1 MNNIYAKLAGTN
13 IRNNRQLYLPY
24 ILSGITTV
32 AMFYLM
38 MFINNNPGIDKIPG
52 ASNLKI
58 IMGLGVGVIAIFS
71 YIFIFY
77 TNSFIS
83 KRRKKEIGIYNILGM
98 EKRHIG
104 RVLAFETVF
113 VAVITI
119 LGGLAAGI
127 VFSKLVLMLLYRIL
141 GFDETVMFYITGSGI
156 RTTLIVFGILYVL
169 TLIYNLMQITF
180 AKPVELL
187 RGGNVGEKE
196 PKTKWLMA
204 IAGAT
209 CIATAYYIAITTE
222 NPIKVLTLFFV
233 AVLLVIAGTYFLFT
247 AGSIV
252 VLKMLRNNKNFYY
265 NKKHFAAVS
274 GMLYRM
280 KQNAAGLAS
289 ICILSTMV
297 LVMLSTTV
305 SMFAGVQDELA
316 ARYPQEITLY
326 STYDQVSEGKDD
338 VTDLVKQTIADQGR
352 TIENECSYR
361 YLLLL
366 LTQNDTSFEA
376 ASQDTWNSDLAMVN
390 VITRDDFIAMDD
402 RFTEENTSL
411 PQSGTVSV
419 YGSKA
424 YDADSITIL
433 GKEFQVGESRVFTT
447 DKDMYASLGFN
458 DDYYVVVDSLDTLK
472 DIFALA
478 NTDDR
483 ITRYRGVSGYDIDG
497 TTAEKTACA
506 DAVNQVIQSANE
518 KAGLNKEEDTEI
530 VAGANGLTSRY
541 MESRSANENE
551 FYSLYGGL
559 FFLGVFLGIMF
570 LMVTVM
576 IIFYKQISEG
586 YDDKQ
591 RYEIMEKVGMSNEEV
606 KTSIQS
612 QIRMVFFLPIVTAA
626 IHVAAAFPMIN
637 RLLMLLNLSNTR
649 LFVICLIITILIFTL
664 IYYIVFKLTSRSYYK
679 IVGNQVR

>member
-24 ILSGITTV
+24 ILSGIMTV

-52 ASNLKI
+52 ARNLKM
-58 IMGLGVGVIAIFS
+58 IMELGVGVIAIFS

-104 RVLAFETVF
+104 RVLALETVF

-156 RTTLIVFGILYVL
+156 RTTLVVFGILYVL

-204 IAGAT
+204 IAGAA
-209 CIATAYYIAITTE
+209 CIVTAYYIAITTE

-247 AGSIV
+247 AGSIA

-289 ICILSTMV
+289 ICVLSTMV
-297 LVMLSTTV
+297 LVMVSTTV

-326 STYDQVSEGKDD
+326 STYDNVFEGKDD

-366 LTQNDTSFEA
+366 LKQNDTSFEA

-390 VITRDDFIAMDD
+390 VVTRDDLIALDN

-424 YDADSITIL
+424 YDADTITIL

-478 NTDDR
+478 NTDNR
-483 ITRYRGVSGYDIDG
+483 ITSYRGVSGYDIDG

-506 DAVNQVIQSANE
+506 DAVNETIQAANE
-518 KAGLNKEEDTEI
+518 KAGLNKEDT
-530 VAGANGLTSRY
+530 VTNGLTSRY

-637 RLLMLLNLSNTR
+637 RLLMLLNLTNTR
-649 LFVICLIITILIFTL
+649 LFVICLIITILIFTV

>member
-24 ILSGITTV
+24 ILSGIMTV

-38 MFINNNPGIDKIPG
+38 LFINNNPGIDKIPG
-52 ASNLKI
+52 AANLKT
-58 IMGLGVGVIAIFS
+58 IMALGVGVITIFS

-98 EKRHIG
+98 EKRHIAK
-104 RVLAFETVF
+104 VLALETVF

-141 GFDETVMFYITGSGI
+141 GFDETVMFFITGSGI
-156 RTTLIVFGILYVL
+156 RATLIVFGILYVL

-180 AKPVELL
+180 AKPIELL

-204 IAGAT
+204 IAGAA

-222 NPIKVLTLFFV
+222 NPMKVLTLFFV

-247 AGSIV
+247 AGSIA

-289 ICILSTMV
+289 ICVLSTMV
-297 LVMLSTTV
+297 LVMVSTTV

-326 STYDQVSEGKDD
+326 STYDNVFEGKDD

-366 LTQNDTSFEA
+366 LTRNDTSFEA
-376 ASQDTWNSDLAMVN
+376 AAQDTWNSDLTMIN
-390 VITRDDFIAMDD
+390 VITRDDLIAMDD
-402 RFTEENTSL
+402 RFTENDISQ

-424 YDADSITIL
+424 YDADTITIL
-433 GKEFQVGESRVFTT
+433 GKEFQVGESRVFMA

-478 NTDDR
+478 NTDNR
-483 ITRYRGVSGYDIDG
+483 ITLYRGVSGYDIDG

-506 DAVNQVIQSANE
+506 DAVNEAIQAANE
-518 KAGLNKEEDTEI
+518 KAGLYKEDT
-530 VAGANGLTSRY
+530 VTNGLTSRY

-551 FYSLYGGL
+551 FYSIYGGL

-637 RLLMLLNLSNTR
+637 RLLMLLNLTNTR

>member
-24 ILSGITTV
+24 ILSGIMTV

-52 ASNLKI
+52 ARNLKM
-58 IMGLGVGVIAIFS
+58 IMELGVGVIAIFS

-104 RVLAFETVF
+104 RVLALETVF

-156 RTTLIVFGILYVL
+156 RTTLVVFGILYVL

-204 IAGAT
+204 IAGAA
-209 CIATAYYIAITTE
+209 CIVTAYYIAITTE

-247 AGSIV
+247 AGSIA

-289 ICILSTMV
+289 ICVLSTMV
-297 LVMLSTTV
+297 LVMVSTTV

-326 STYDQVSEGKDD
+326 STYDNVFEGKDD
-338 VTDLVKQTIADQGR
+338 VTELVKQTIADQGR

-366 LTQNDTSFEA
+366 LKQNDTSFEA
-376 ASQDTWNSDLAMVN
+376 ASQDTWTSDLAMVN
-390 VITRDDFIAMDD
+390 VVTRDDLIALDD

-424 YDADSITIL
+424 YDADTITIL
-433 GKEFQVGESRVFTT
+433 GKEFQVGESRVFTI

-478 NTDDR
+478 NTDNR
-483 ITRYRGVSGYDIDG
+483 ITSYRGVSGYDIDG

-506 DAVNQVIQSANE
+506 DAVNEAIQDANE
-518 KAGLNKEEDTEI
+518 KAGLNKEDT
-530 VAGANGLTSRY
+530 VTNGLTSRY

-637 RLLMLLNLSNTR
+637 RLLMLLNLTNTR

>member
-1 MNNIYAKLAGTN
+1 MNNIYVKLAGTN

-24 ILSGITTV
+24 ILSGIMTV

-38 MFINNNPGIDKIPG
+38 LFINNNPGIDKIPG
-52 ASNLKI
+52 AANLKT
-58 IMGLGVGVIAIFS
+58 IMALGVGVITIFS

-98 EKRHIG
+98 EKRHIAK
-104 RVLAFETVF
+104 VLALETVF

-141 GFDETVMFYITGSGI
+141 GFDETVMFFITGSGI
-156 RTTLIVFGILYVL
+156 RATLIVFGILYVL

-180 AKPVELL
+180 AKPIELL

-204 IAGAT
+204 IAGAA

-222 NPIKVLTLFFV
+222 NPMKVLTLFFV

-247 AGSIV
+247 AGSIA

-289 ICILSTMV
+289 ICVLSTMV
-297 LVMLSTTV
+297 LVMVSTTV

-326 STYDQVSEGKDD
+326 STYDNVFEGKDD

-366 LTQNDTSFEA
+366 LTRNDTSFEA
-376 ASQDTWNSDLAMVN
+376 AAQDTWNSDLTMIN
-390 VITRDDFIAMDD
+390 VITRDDLIAMDD
-402 RFTEENTSL
+402 RFTENDISQ

-424 YDADSITIL
+424 YDADTITIL
-433 GKEFQVGESRVFTT
+433 GKEFQVGESRVFMA

-478 NTDDR
+478 NTDNR
-483 ITRYRGVSGYDIDG
+483 ITLYRGVSGYDIDG

-506 DAVNQVIQSANE
+506 DAVNEAIQAANE
-518 KAGLNKEEDTEI
+518 KAGLYKEDT
-530 VAGANGLTSRY
+530 VTNGLTSRY

-551 FYSLYGGL
+551 FYSIYGGL

-637 RLLMLLNLSNTR
+637 RLLMLLNLTNTR
-649 LFVICLIITILIFTL
+649 LFIICLIITILIFTL

>member
-24 ILSGITTV
+24 ILSGIMTV

-52 ASNLKI
+52 ARNLKM
-58 IMGLGVGVIAIFS
+58 IMELGVGVIAIFS

-104 RVLAFETVF
+104 RVLALETVF

-127 VFSKLVLMLLYRIL
+127 IFSKLVLMLLYRIL

-156 RTTLIVFGILYVL
+156 RTTLVVFGILYVL

-204 IAGAT
+204 IAGAA
-209 CIATAYYIAITTE
+209 CIVTAYYIAITTE

-247 AGSIV
+247 AGSIA

-289 ICILSTMV
+289 ICVLSTMV
-297 LVMLSTTV
+297 LVMVSTTV

-326 STYDQVSEGKDD
+326 STYDNVFEGKDD

-366 LTQNDTSFEA
+366 LKQNDTSFEA

-390 VITRDDFIAMDD
+390 VVTRDDLIALDN

-424 YDADSITIL
+424 YDADTITIL
-433 GKEFQVGESRVFTT
+433 GKKFQVGESRVFTI

-478 NTDDR
+478 NTDNR
-483 ITRYRGVSGYDIDG
+483 ITSYRGVSGYDIDG

-506 DAVNQVIQSANE
+506 DAVNEAIQDANE
-518 KAGLNKEEDTEI
+518 KAGLNKEDT
-530 VAGANGLTSRY
+530 VTNGLTSRY

-559 FFLGVFLGIMF
+559 FFLGVFLGIIF
-570 LMVTVM
+570 LIVTVM

-637 RLLMLLNLSNTR
+637 RLLMLLNLTNTR
-649 LFVICLIITILIFTL
+649 LFVICLIITILIFTV

>member
-24 ILSGITTV
+24 ILSGIMTV

-52 ASNLKI
+52 ARNLKM
-58 IMGLGVGVIAIFS
+58 IMELGVGVIAIFS

-104 RVLAFETVF
+104 RVLALETVF

-156 RTTLIVFGILYVL
+156 RTTLVVFGILYVL

-204 IAGAT
+204 IAGAA
-209 CIATAYYIAITTE
+209 CIVTAYYIAITTE

-247 AGSIV
+247 AGSIA

-289 ICILSTMV
+289 ICVLSTMV
-297 LVMLSTTV
+297 LVMVSTTV

-326 STYDQVSEGKDD
+326 STYDNVFEGKDD

-366 LTQNDTSFEA
+366 LKQNDTSFEV
-376 ASQDTWNSDLAMVN
+376 ASQDTWNSDLAMIN
-390 VITRDDFIAMDD
+390 VITRDDLIAMDD

-424 YDADSITIL
+424 YDADTITIL

-478 NTDDR
+478 NTDNR
-483 ITRYRGVSGYDIDG
+483 ITSYRGVSGYDIDG

-506 DAVNQVIQSANE
+506 DAVNEAIQAANE
-518 KAGLNKEEDTEI
+518 KAGLNEEDT
-530 VAGANGLTSRY
+530 VTNGLTSRY

-626 IHVAAAFPMIN
+626 IHVAVAFPMIN
-637 RLLMLLNLSNTR
+637 RLLMLLNLTNTR

>member
-24 ILSGITTV
+24 ILSGIMTV

-52 ASNLKI
+52 ARNLKM
-58 IMGLGVGVIAIFS
+58 IMELGVGVIAIFS

-104 RVLAFETVF
+104 RVLALETVF

-156 RTTLIVFGILYVL
+156 RTTLVVFGILYVL

-204 IAGAT
+204 IAGAA

-247 AGSIV
+247 AGSIA

-289 ICILSTMV
+289 ICVLSTMV
-297 LVMLSTTV
+297 LVMVSTTV

-326 STYDQVSEGKDD
+326 STYDNVFEGKDD

-366 LTQNDTSFEA
+366 LKQNDTSFEA
-376 ASQDTWNSDLAMVN
+376 ASQDTWTSDLAMVN
-390 VITRDDFIAMDD
+390 VVTRDDLIALDN

-424 YDADSITIL
+424 YDADTITIL
-433 GKEFQVGESRVFTT
+433 GKEFQVGESRVFTI

-478 NTDDR
+478 NTDNR
-483 ITRYRGVSGYDIDG
+483 ITSYRGVSGYDIDG
-497 TTAEKTACA
+497 TTAEKIACA
-506 DAVNQVIQSANE
+506 DAVNEAIQAANE
-518 KAGLNKEEDTEI
+518 KAGLNKEDT
-530 VAGANGLTSRY
+530 VTNGLTSRY

-637 RLLMLLNLSNTR
+637 RLLMLLNLTNTR
-649 LFVICLIITILIFTL
+649 LFVICLIITILIFTV

>member
-24 ILSGITTV
+24 ILSGIMTV

-52 ASNLKI
+52 ARNLKM
-58 IMGLGVGVIAIFS
+58 IMELGVGVIAIFS

-104 RVLAFETVF
+104 RVLALETVF

-156 RTTLIVFGILYVL
+156 RTTLVVFGILYVL

-204 IAGAT
+204 IAGAA

-247 AGSIV
+247 AGSIA

-289 ICILSTMV
+289 ICVLSTMV
-297 LVMLSTTV
+297 LVMVSTTV

-326 STYDQVSEGKDD
+326 STYDNVFEGKDD

-366 LTQNDTSFEA
+366 LKQNDTSFEA
-376 ASQDTWNSDLAMVN
+376 ASQDAWNSDLAMVN
-390 VITRDDFIAMDD
+390 VVTRDDLIALDN

-424 YDADSITIL
+424 YDADTITIL

-478 NTDDR
+478 NTDNR
-483 ITRYRGVSGYDIDG
+483 ITSYRGVSGYDIDG

-506 DAVNQVIQSANE
+506 DAVNEAIQATNE
-518 KAGLNKEEDTEI
+518 KAGLNKEDT
-530 VAGANGLTSRY
+530 VTNGLTSRY

-637 RLLMLLNLSNTR
+637 RLLMLLNLTNTR
-649 LFVICLIITILIFTL
+649 LFVICLIITILIFTV

>member
-24 ILSGITTV
+24 ILSGIMTV

-52 ASNLKI
+52 ARNLKM
-58 IMGLGVGVIAIFS
+58 IMELGVGVIAIFS

-104 RVLAFETVF
+104 RVLALETVF

-127 VFSKLVLMLLYRIL
+127 IFSKLVLMLLYRIL

-156 RTTLIVFGILYVL
+156 RTTLVVFGILYVL

-204 IAGAT
+204 IAGAA
-209 CIATAYYIAITTE
+209 CIVTAYYIAITTE

-247 AGSIV
+247 AGSIA

-289 ICILSTMV
+289 ICVLSTMV
-297 LVMLSTTV
+297 LVMVSTTV

-326 STYDQVSEGKDD
+326 STYDNVFEGKDD

-366 LTQNDTSFEA
+366 LKQNDTSFEA

-390 VITRDDFIAMDD
+390 VVTRDDLIALDN

-424 YDADSITIL
+424 YDADTITIL
-433 GKEFQVGESRVFTT
+433 GKKFQVGESRVFTI

-478 NTDDR
+478 NTDNR
-483 ITRYRGVSGYDIDG
+483 ITSYRGVSGYDIDG

-506 DAVNQVIQSANE
+506 DAVNEAIQDANE
-518 KAGLNKEEDTEI
+518 KAGLNKEDT
-530 VAGANGLTSRY
+530 VTNGLTSRY

-637 RLLMLLNLSNTR
+637 RLLMLLNLTNTR
-649 LFVICLIITILIFTL
+649 LFVICLIITILIFTV

>member
-24 ILSGITTV
+24 ILSGIMTV

-52 ASNLKI
+52 ARNLKM
-58 IMGLGVGVIAIFS
+58 IMELGVGVIAIFS

-104 RVLAFETVF
+104 RVLALETVF

-156 RTTLIVFGILYVL
+156 RTTLVVFGILYVL

-204 IAGAT
+204 IAGAA
-209 CIATAYYIAITTE
+209 CIVTAYYIAITTE

-247 AGSIV
+247 AGSIA

-289 ICILSTMV
+289 ICVLSTMV
-297 LVMLSTTV
+297 LVMVSTTV

-326 STYDQVSEGKDD
+326 STYDNVFEGKDD

-366 LTQNDTSFEA
+366 LKQNDTSFEA

-390 VITRDDFIAMDD
+390 VITRDDLIAMDD

-424 YDADSITIL
+424 YDADTITIL
-433 GKEFQVGESRVFTT
+433 GKKFQVGESRVFTI

-478 NTDDR
+478 NTDNR
-483 ITRYRGVSGYDIDG
+483 ITSYRGVSGYDIDG

-506 DAVNQVIQSANE
+506 DAVNEAIQDANE
-518 KAGLNKEEDTEI
+518 KAGLNKEDT
-530 VAGANGLTSRY
+530 VTNGLTSRY

-637 RLLMLLNLSNTR
+637 RLLMLLNLTNTR

>member
-1 MNNIYAKLAGTN
+1 
-13 IRNNRQLYLPY
+13 
-24 ILSGITTV
+24 
-32 AMFYLM
+32 MFYLM

-52 ASNLKI
+52 ARNLKM
-58 IMGLGVGVIAIFS
+58 IMELGVGVIAIFS

-104 RVLAFETVF
+104 RVLALETVF

-156 RTTLIVFGILYVL
+156 RTTLVVFGILYVF

-204 IAGAT
+204 IAGAA
-209 CIATAYYIAITTE
+209 CIVTGYYIAITTK
-222 NPIKVLTLFFV
+222 NPIDALSLFFV
-233 AVLLVIAGTYFLFT
+233 AVLLVIVGTYCLFT

-252 VLKMLRNNKNFYY
+252 FLKLLRKNKNFYY

-289 ICILSTMV
+289 ICVLSTMV
-297 LVMLSTTV
+297 LVMVSTTV

-326 STYDQVSEGKDD
+326 STYDNVFEGKDD

-366 LTQNDTSFEA
+366 LKQNDTSFEA
-376 ASQDTWNSDLAMVN
+376 ASQDAWNSDLAMVN
-390 VITRDDFIAMDD
+390 VATRDDLIALDN

-424 YDADSITIL
+424 YDADTITIL
-433 GKEFQVGESRVFTT
+433 GKEFQVGESRVFTI

-478 NTDDR
+478 NTDNR
-483 ITRYRGVSGYDIDG
+483 ITSYRGVSGYDIDG
-497 TTAEKTACA
+497 TTAEKIACA
-506 DAVNQVIQSANE
+506 DAVNEAIQAANE
-518 KAGLNKEEDTEI
+518 KAGLNKEDT
-530 VAGANGLTSRY
+530 VTNGLTSRY

-637 RLLMLLNLSNTR
+637 RLLMLLNLTNTR
-649 LFVICLIITILIFTL
+649 LFVICLIITILIFTV

>member
-24 ILSGITTV
+24 ILSGIMTV

-38 MFINNNPGIDKIPG
+38 LFINNNPGIDKIPG
-52 ASNLKI
+52 AANLKT
-58 IMGLGVGVIAIFS
+58 IMALGVGVITIFS

-98 EKRHIG
+98 EKRHIAK
-104 RVLAFETVF
+104 VLALETVF

-141 GFDETVMFYITGSGI
+141 GFDETVMFFITGSGI
-156 RTTLIVFGILYVL
+156 RATLIVFGILYVL

-180 AKPVELL
+180 AKPIELL

-204 IAGAT
+204 IAGAA

-247 AGSIV
+247 AGSIA

-265 NKKHFAAVS
+265 NKKHFTAVS

-289 ICILSTMV
+289 ICVLSTMV
-297 LVMLSTTV
+297 LVMVSTTV

-326 STYDQVSEGKDD
+326 STYDNVFEGKDD

-366 LTQNDTSFEA
+366 LTRNDTSFEA
-376 ASQDTWNSDLAMVN
+376 AAQDTWNSDLTMIN
-390 VITRDDFIAMDD
+390 VITRDDLIAMDD
-402 RFTEENTSL
+402 RFTENDISQ

-424 YDADSITIL
+424 YDADTITIL
-433 GKEFQVGESRVFTT
+433 GKESQVGESRVFMA

-478 NTDDR
+478 NTDNR
-483 ITRYRGVSGYDIDG
+483 ITLYRGVSGYDIDG

-506 DAVNQVIQSANE
+506 DAVNEAIQAANE
-518 KAGLNKEEDTEI
+518 KAGLYKEDT
-530 VAGANGLTSRY
+530 VTNGLTSRY

-551 FYSLYGGL
+551 FYSIYGGL

-637 RLLMLLNLSNTR
+637 RLLMLLNLTNTR
-649 LFVICLIITILIFTL
+649 LFIICLIITILIFTL

>member
-24 ILSGITTV
+24 ILSGIMTV

-52 ASNLKI
+52 ARNLKM
-58 IMGLGVGVIAIFS
+58 IMELGVGVIAIFS

-104 RVLAFETVF
+104 RVLALETVF

-156 RTTLIVFGILYVL
+156 RTTLVVFGILYVL

-204 IAGAT
+204 IAGAA

-247 AGSIV
+247 AGSIA

-289 ICILSTMV
+289 ICVLSTMV
-297 LVMLSTTV
+297 LVMVSTTV

-326 STYDQVSEGKDD
+326 STYDNVFEGKDD
-338 VTDLVKQTIADQGR
+338 VTELVKQTIADQGR

-366 LTQNDTSFEA
+366 LKQNDTSFEA

-390 VITRDDFIAMDD
+390 VITRDDLIAMDD

-424 YDADSITIL
+424 YDADTITIL
-433 GKEFQVGESRVFTT
+433 GKEFQVGESRVFTI

-478 NTDDR
+478 NTDNR
-483 ITRYRGVSGYDIDG
+483 ITSYRGVSGYDIDG

-506 DAVNQVIQSANE
+506 DAVNEAIQDANE
-518 KAGLNKEEDTEI
+518 KAGLNKEDT
-530 VAGANGLTSRY
+530 VTNGLTSRY

-637 RLLMLLNLSNTR
+637 RLLMLLNLTNTR

>member
-24 ILSGITTV
+24 ILSGIMTV

-52 ASNLKI
+52 ARNLKM
-58 IMGLGVGVIAIFS
+58 IMELGVGVIAIFS

-104 RVLAFETVF
+104 RVLALETVF

-156 RTTLIVFGILYVL
+156 RTTLVVFGILYVL

-204 IAGAT
+204 IAGAA
-209 CIATAYYIAITTE
+209 CIVTAYYIAITTE

-247 AGSIV
+247 AGSIA

-289 ICILSTMV
+289 ICVLSTMV
-297 LVMLSTTV
+297 LVMVSTTV

-326 STYDQVSEGKDD
+326 STYDNVFEGKDD
-338 VTDLVKQTIADQGR
+338 VTELVKQTIADQGR

-366 LTQNDTSFEA
+366 LKQNDTSFEA

-390 VITRDDFIAMDD
+390 VVTRDDLIALDD

-424 YDADSITIL
+424 YDADTITIL
-433 GKEFQVGESRVFTT
+433 GKEFQVGESRVFTI

-478 NTDDR
+478 NADNR
-483 ITRYRGVSGYDIDG
+483 ITSYRGVSGYDIDG

-506 DAVNQVIQSANE
+506 DAVNEAIQAANE
-518 KAGLNKEEDTEI
+518 KAGLNKEDT
-530 VAGANGLTSRY
+530 VTNGLTSRY

-637 RLLMLLNLSNTR
+637 RLLMLLNLTNTR
-649 LFVICLIITILIFTL
+649 LFVICLIITILIFTV

>member
-24 ILSGITTV
+24 ILSGIMTV

-52 ASNLKI
+52 ARNLKM
-58 IMGLGVGVIAIFS
+58 IMELGVGVIAIFS

-104 RVLAFETVF
+104 RVLALETVF

-156 RTTLIVFGILYVL
+156 RTTLVVFGILYVL

-204 IAGAT
+204 IAGAA

-247 AGSIV
+247 AGSIA

-289 ICILSTMV
+289 ICVLSTMV
-297 LVMLSTTV
+297 LVMVSTTV

-326 STYDQVSEGKDD
+326 STYDNVFEGKDD

-366 LTQNDTSFEA
+366 LKQNDTSFEA

-390 VITRDDFIAMDD
+390 VVTRDDLIALDN

-424 YDADSITIL
+424 YDADTITIL

-478 NTDDR
+478 NTDNR
-483 ITRYRGVSGYDIDG
+483 ITSYRGVSGYDIDG

-506 DAVNQVIQSANE
+506 DAVNEAIQAANE
-518 KAGLNKEEDTEI
+518 KAGLNKEDT
-530 VAGANGLTSRY
+530 VTNGLTSRY

-637 RLLMLLNLSNTR
+637 RLLMLLNLTNTR

>member
-24 ILSGITTV
+24 ILSGIMTV

-38 MFINNNPGIDKIPG
+38 LFINNNPGIDKIPG
-52 ASNLKI
+52 AANLKT
-58 IMGLGVGVIAIFS
+58 IMALGVGVITIFS

-98 EKRHIG
+98 EKRHIAK
-104 RVLAFETVF
+104 VLALETVF

-141 GFDETVMFYITGSGI
+141 GFDETVMFFITGSGI
-156 RTTLIVFGILYVL
+156 RATLIVFGILYVL

-180 AKPVELL
+180 AKPIELL

-204 IAGAT
+204 IAGAA

-222 NPIKVLTLFFV
+222 NPMKVLTLFFV

-247 AGSIV
+247 AGSIA

-289 ICILSTMV
+289 ICVLSTMV
-297 LVMLSTTV
+297 LVMVSTTV

-326 STYDQVSEGKDD
+326 STYDNVFEGKDD

-366 LTQNDTSFEA
+366 LTRNDTSFEA
-376 ASQDTWNSDLAMVN
+376 AAQDTWNSDLTMIN
-390 VITRDDFIAMDD
+390 VITRDDLIAMDD
-402 RFTEENTSL
+402 RFTENDISQ

-424 YDADSITIL
+424 YDADTITIL
-433 GKEFQVGESRVFTT
+433 GKEFQVGESRVFMA

-478 NTDDR
+478 NTDNR
-483 ITRYRGVSGYDIDG
+483 ITLYRGVSGYDIDG

-506 DAVNQVIQSANE
+506 DAVNEAIQAANE
-518 KAGLNKEEDTEI
+518 KAGLYKEDT
-530 VAGANGLTSRY
+530 VTNGLTSRY

-551 FYSLYGGL
+551 FYSIYGGL

-637 RLLMLLNLSNTR
+637 RLLMLLNLTNTR
-649 LFVICLIITILIFTL
+649 LFIICLIITILIFTL

>member
-24 ILSGITTV
+24 ILSGIMTV

-52 ASNLKI
+52 ARNLKM
-58 IMGLGVGVIAIFS
+58 IMELGVGVIAIFS

-104 RVLAFETVF
+104 RVLALETVF

-156 RTTLIVFGILYVL
+156 RTTLVVFGILYVL

-204 IAGAT
+204 IAGAA

-247 AGSIV
+247 AGSIA

-297 LVMLSTTV
+297 LVMVSTTV

-326 STYDQVSEGKDD
+326 STYDNVFEGKDD

-366 LTQNDTSFEA
+366 LKQNDTSFEA

-390 VITRDDFIAMDD
+390 VVTRDDLIALDD

-424 YDADSITIL
+424 YDADTITIL
-433 GKEFQVGESRVFTT
+433 GKEFQVGESRVFTI

-478 NTDDR
+478 NTDNR
-483 ITRYRGVSGYDIDG
+483 ITSYRGVSGYDIDG
-497 TTAEKTACA
+497 TTAEKIACA
-506 DAVNQVIQSANE
+506 DAVNEAIQAANE
-518 KAGLNKEEDTEI
+518 KAGLNKEDT
-530 VAGANGLTSRY
+530 VTNGLTSRY

-637 RLLMLLNLSNTR
+637 RLLMLLNLTNTR

>member
-204 IAGAT
+204 IAGAA

-376 ASQDTWNSDLAMVN
+376 AFQDTWNSDLAMVN

-612 QIRMVFFLPIVTAA
+612 QIRMVFFLPSVTAA

>member
-24 ILSGITTV
+24 ILSGIMTV

-52 ASNLKI
+52 ARNLKM
-58 IMGLGVGVIAIFS
+58 IMELGVGVIAIFS

-104 RVLAFETVF
+104 RVLALETVF

-156 RTTLIVFGILYVL
+156 RTTLVVFGILYVL

-204 IAGAT
+204 IAGAA

-247 AGSIV
+247 AGSIA

-289 ICILSTMV
+289 ICVLSTMV
-297 LVMLSTTV
+297 LVMVSTTV

-326 STYDQVSEGKDD
+326 STYDNVFEGKDD

-366 LTQNDTSFEA
+366 LKQNDTSFEV
-376 ASQDTWNSDLAMVN
+376 ASQDTWNSDLAMIN
-390 VITRDDFIAMDD
+390 VITRDDLIAMDD

-424 YDADSITIL
+424 YDADTITIL

-478 NTDDR
+478 NTDNR
-483 ITRYRGVSGYDIDG
+483 ITSYRGVSGYDIDG

-506 DAVNQVIQSANE
+506 DAVNEAIQAANE
-518 KAGLNKEEDTEI
+518 KAGLNKEDT
-530 VAGANGLTSRY
+530 VTNGLTSRY

-637 RLLMLLNLSNTR
+637 RLLMLLNLTNTR
-649 LFVICLIITILIFTL
+649 LFVICLIITILIFTV